1 VEKIVEVPGPIQQ
14 VEVIKEVEKIVIKEV
29 FIQDSVPNSDNIWD
43 KDKLL
48 KTIQGLEDDKE
59 RLSTKIDEL
68 TNEIQEFSAKTEETA
83 KKFQDKQKSLQTTL
97 QNLRKELKLKDDK
110 ILELENKLTTNGIDG
125 QRAVYMSGSNINKTI

>member
-1 VEKIVEVPGPIQQ
+1 MARIAVVCL
-14 VEVIKEVEKIVIKEV
+14 
-29 FIQDSVPNSDNIWD
+29 D
-43 KDKLL
+43 
-48 KTIQGLEDDKE
+48 
-59 RLSTKIDEL
+59 
-68 TNEIQEFSAKTEETA
+68 KTEETA